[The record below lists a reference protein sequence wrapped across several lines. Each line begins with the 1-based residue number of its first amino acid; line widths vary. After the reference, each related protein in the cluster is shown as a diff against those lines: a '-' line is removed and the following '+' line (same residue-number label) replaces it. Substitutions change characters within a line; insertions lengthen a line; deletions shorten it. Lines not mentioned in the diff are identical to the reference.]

1 MVAVGNINI
10 DKFVRQNK
18 TVVTVT
24 IINLGKET
32 DLVTEMN
39 FTILKS

>member
-10 DKFVRQNK
+10 DKFVRRNK

-32 DLVTEMN
+32 DLVTDTN